1 MWIEI
6 NVTLANELIESLE
19 IESPWTCKKCT
30 VQLYGFQGGIIDIEL
45 TDTLPPKTPQAQ
57 VHVCGMKLP
66 FLWQMSRLSPL
77 RLNPLGHVKWTWA
90 PIFRPSI
97 RLSSSTSEMSNSGH
111 SMSGKKKTKGFV
123 YKFYFEVKIVFTLYE
138 YLLIV
143 VLSD

>member
-1 MWIEI
+1 MQIHH
-6 NVTLANELIESLE
+6 
-19 IESPWTCKKCT
+19 CT

-45 TDTLPPKTPQAQ
+45 TAPYPKKTSQAQ

-77 RLNPLGHVKWTWA
+77 RLNPLGQVKWTWA

-111 SMSGKKKTKGFV
+111 SMSGKNKNKCFV
-123 YKFYFEVKIVFTLYE
+123 YEFWFEVYVVLYV
-138 YLLIV
+138 YVIV
-143 VLSD
+143 VLSDWREERQFFWEEKNLLRVDLFHGKHV